1 MEKINIAELL
11 KDCPQGMELYCL
23 IYEDCYFLDIDAKSN
38 NYLIRITT
46 PCGIKYLDKYGC
58 YTTNDKAKCVIF
70 PKGKTTWE
78 GFVPP
83 CQFKDGDIIYNENI
97 LATAILK
104 ENYYGS
110 HSHSY
115 CFLNIMG
122 DFKISHRHS
131 GDLSDW
137 RFATEEEKQ
146 KLFDTI
152 KDNGYRWNPETK
164 TLEELPIFKVGD
176 RIRHKDNG
184 ICCTLG
190 EYSEGISAYRTNI
203 GLSITH
209 KDLEQWE
216 LVQNKFDIAS
226 LKPFDKVLVRNNSS
240 ETWHIQFFE
249 NYNRQYGAKY
259 PFVCMC
265 NKYSQC
271 IPFKY
276 NEHLVDTAN
285 NCDDYFK
292 IWKDE

>member
-1 MEKINIAELL
+1 MENKINIAELL
-11 KDCPQGMELYCL
+11 KDCPKGMELNCIVFNNVKFQCVSNDGIWIEY
-23 IYEDCYFLDIDAKSN
+23 IDSDN
-38 NYLIRITT
+38 NKRVIHLTYY
-46 PCGIKYLDKYGC
+46 GGFKIKNIE
-58 YTTNDKAKCVIF
+58 TNCVIF

-78 GFVPP
+78 GFHRPFV
-83 CQFKDGDIIYNENI
+83 DGDI
-97 LATAILK
+97 LATNDGKFVAIIK
-104 ENYYGS
+104 KNGGKYYCSCYTNGNYFVTDY
-110 HSHSY
+110 
-115 CFLNIMG
+115 
-122 DFKISHRHS
+122 S
-131 GDLSDW
+131 GWFD
-137 RFATEEEKQ
+137 RFATEEEKA
-146 KLFDTI
+146 KLFQVI

-176 RIRHKDNG
+176 RIRHKNNG